1 MKGLSDDLEFAIGNA
16 IDILGFVVDIEKV
29 DSDKLE
35 SLMKSKADSFL
46 YTKELILTWQNSI
59 NSPSDSK
66 LKKYIS
72 TLIKAGESSILDLR
86 LALRKEIDPSKVD
99 AENLGKA
106 IKAKPILYKAIAE
119 LDSGIIQ
126 LKLQLEADNI
136 DLKSREFTRGYPEKF
151 ANQEFYPEKNYYKEW
166 YDEEND
172 AIIIDPKRTKGE
184 IITLDGL
191 KIWLPQPPKNKKEI
205 LFSKLPEEEQY
216 WRRIEPPK
224 GLSPTTEN
232 EYSDYILEEFKRRR
246 EGVWFM
252 NKGKPIWLCPA
263 HYMGLQHNKM
273 LDSGGYKDF
282 RWAQCLMYYFT
293 LACIVDTRCVGEL
306 FVKGRRTGFSE
317 EIIDYLV
324 NDSTSMKNSLM
335 GMTSKTGDD
344 AQEAFLKYSYVIQN
358 LPFYFQPVVKGKI
371 DDRNKMEFGKVSE
384 NTREAK
390 KKKDTS
396 TDEYLNTK
404 VDWLTSTTLAYDS
417 KKLKRYLCDEAGK
430 RVKPQNIIDHWNN
443 VKPTMVT
450 GGKVVGKCFM
460 GSTLNPRELGGEE
473 FISLY
478 YGSDVTKRNANGRTS
493 TGLYSFFLPA
503 HKNMEDY
510 TDKYGYCHEVLKQGE
525 YFYNNSGEKKT
536 IGSLQFLENEFAS
549 AKKMG
554 TKVYNNTRRL
564 DPVTIEDAFRD
575 ELQSQLFDVEK
586 INDQVAYNRSNNIEQ
601 TLVSG
606 NFHWKDGVKFTEVIW
621 KPCDNGR
628 FLLSWIPEPEHRN
641 KWIEKSVFGYKTKSP
656 VNIIQGSLASD
667 PYDKDSVV
675 DSKLVSTE
683 QGVQQSL
690 GSRGAI
696 HGVLGFNISNAPSN
710 YFFLE
715 YICRPKDAETF
726 YEDALMACIFYSMPI
741 LIENNKQMML
751 DYFFRNGYRGY
762 STTRFD
768 KDINRLSADE
778 KKYGGMPNSSQNMI
792 NAHWTALESY
802 INKYVGKY
810 EVTDGETPIREV
822 GEIGSMPFNKT
833 LYDWLRFDPKKRTDY
848 DASISSGL
856 AIMAVNQFLYKPK
869 EEKRTQVLRF
879 KQYR

>member
-172 AIIIDPKRTKGE
+172 AIIIDPKGTKGE

-191 KIWLPQPPKNKKEI
+191 KIWLPQPPKNKKDI

-460 GSTLNPRELGGEE
+460 GSTLNPREL
-473 FISLY
+473 
-478 YGSDVTKRNANGRTS
+478 K
-493 TGLYSFFLPA
+493 
-503 HKNMEDY
+503 
-510 TDKYGYCHEVLKQGE
+510 
-525 YFYNNSGEKKT
+525 
-536 IGSLQFLENEFAS
+536 
-549 AKKMG
+549 
-554 TKVYNNTRRL
+554 
-564 DPVTIEDAFRD
+564 
-575 ELQSQLFDVEK
+575 
-586 INDQVAYNRSNNIEQ
+586 
-601 TLVSG
+601 
-606 NFHWKDGVKFTEVIW
+606 
-621 KPCDNGR
+621 
-628 FLLSWIPEPEHRN
+628 
-641 KWIEKSVFGYKTKSP
+641 
-656 VNIIQGSLASD
+656 
-667 PYDKDSVV
+667 
-675 DSKLVSTE
+675 
-683 QGVQQSL
+683 
-690 GSRGAI
+690 
-696 HGVLGFNISNAPSN
+696 
-710 YFFLE
+710 
-715 YICRPKDAETF
+715 
-726 YEDALMACIFYSMPI
+726 
-741 LIENNKQMML
+741 
-751 DYFFRNGYRGY
+751 
-762 STTRFD
+762 
-768 KDINRLSADE
+768 
-778 KKYGGMPNSSQNMI
+778 
-792 NAHWTALESY
+792 
-802 INKYVGKY
+802 
-810 EVTDGETPIREV
+810 
-822 GEIGSMPFNKT
+822 
-833 LYDWLRFDPKKRTDY
+833 
-848 DASISSGL
+848 
-856 AIMAVNQFLYKPK
+856 
-869 EEKRTQVLRF
+869 
-879 KQYR
+879 